1 MKVKGGAEVYNS
13 LELNESVRRALEL
26 YSHSLIK
33 IAFAYLKNT
42 ADAEEVAQEVF
53 LVYWQKR
60 PVFDNSE
67 HEKAWLIRTTINKS
81 KNMLKTGWFRSR
93 NPVPEDLSYLPKEE
107 SDVLQAVLALDKKY
121 RIPIH
126 LHYYE
131 GYSIQ
136 EIATILEAKPATV
149 GTWLARGRTL
159 LKKKI
164 GGTED
169 EEICL

>member
-1 MKVKGGAEVYNS
+1 MYNS
-13 LELNESVRRALEL
+13 FELNESVRRALEL
-26 YSHSLIK
+26 YSPSLIR

-42 ADAEEVAQEVF
+42 ADAEEVTQDVF
-53 LVYWQKR
+53 LAYLQKR
-60 PVFDNSE
+60 PVFDNGE

-136 EIATILEAKPATV
+136 EIAAILEAKPATV
-149 GTWLARGRTL
+149 GTWLARGRAI
-159 LKKKI
+159 LKEKI
-164 GGTED
+164 GGMED
-169 EEICL
+169 EEVCL

>member
-1 MKVKGGAEVYNS
+1 VCNS
-13 LELNESVRRALEL
+13 FELNESVRRALGL
-26 YSHSLIK
+26 YSQSLIK

-42 ADAEEVAQEVF
+42 ADAEEVAQDVF
-53 LVYWQKR
+53 LAYLLKR
-60 PVFDNSE
+60 PVFENGE

-81 KNMLKTGWFRSR
+81 KNRLKAGWFRSR

-107 SDVLQAVLALDKKY
+107 SDVLQAVLSLDKKY

-136 EIATILEAKPATV
+136 EIAAILEAKPATV
-149 GTWLARGRTL
+149 GTWLARGRAL
-159 LKKKI
+159 LKEKI
-164 GGTED
+164 GGMED
-169 EEICL
+169 EEVCL

>member
-1 MKVKGGAEVYNS
+1 M
-13 LELNESVRRALEL
+13 
-26 YSHSLIK
+26 IK
-33 IAFAYLKNT
+33 IAFAYLKNI

-53 LVYWQKR
+53 LTYLQKR
-60 PVFDNSE
+60 PVFNSSE

-81 KNMLKTGWFRSR
+81 KNMLKTGWFKSR

-107 SDVLQAVLALDKKY
+107 SEVLQAVLALDKKY

-136 EIATILEAKPATV
+136 EIADILQSKPATV
-149 GTWLARGRTL
+149 GTWLARGRL
-159 LKKKI
+159 ILKEKI
-164 GGTED
+164 GGLED
-169 EEICL
+169 EEIII

>member
-1 MKVKGGAEVYNS
+1 MYHS
-13 LELNESVRRALEL
+13 FELNESVRQALDL
-26 YSHSLIK
+26 YSQSMIK
-33 IAFAYLKNT
+33 IAFAYLKNI

-53 LVYWQKR
+53 LTYLQKR
-60 PVFDNSE
+60 PVFNSSE

-81 KNMLKTGWFRSR
+81 KNMLKTGWFKSR

-107 SDVLQAVLALDKKY
+107 SEVLQAVLALDKKY

-136 EIATILEAKPATV
+136 EIADILQSKPATV
-149 GTWLARGRTL
+149 GTWLARGRL
-159 LKKKI
+159 ILKEKI
-164 GGTED
+164 GGLED
-169 EEICL
+169 EEIII

>member
-1 MKVKGGAEVYNS
+1 MYNS
-13 LELNESVRRALEL
+13 FELNESVRRALGL
-26 YSHSLIK
+26 YSQSLIK

-42 ADAEEVAQEVF
+42 ADAEEVAQDVF
-53 LVYWQKR
+53 LAYLLKR
-60 PVFDNSE
+60 PVFENGE

-81 KNMLKTGWFRSR
+81 KNRLKAGWFRSR

-107 SDVLQAVLALDKKY
+107 SDVLQAVLSLDKKY

-136 EIATILEAKPATV
+136 EIAAILEAKPATV
-149 GTWLARGRTL
+149 GTWLARGRAL
-159 LKKKI
+159 LKEKI
-164 GGTED
+164 GGMED
-169 EEICL
+169 EEVCL

>member
-1 MKVKGGAEVYNS
+1 MYTS
-13 LELNESVRRALEL
+13 FDINESVRRALDL
-26 YSHSLIK
+26 YSQSMIK
-33 IAFAYLKNT
+33 IAFTYLKNV

-53 LVYWQKR
+53 LTYLQKR
-60 PVFDNSE
+60 PAFENNE

-81 KNMLKTGWFRSR
+81 KNMLKTGWFKSR

-107 SDVLQAVLALDKKY
+107 NEVLQAVLALDKKY

-136 EIATILEAKPATV
+136 EIAEIMQAKPATV
-149 GTWLARGRTL
+149 GTWLARGRLL
-159 LKKKI
+159 LKEKI
-164 GGTED
+164 GGLED
-169 EEICL
+169 EEISL

>member
-1 MKVKGGAEVYNS
+1 MYNS
-13 LELNESVRRALEL
+13 LELNESVRQALDL
-26 YSHSLIK
+26 YSQSMIK
-33 IAFAYLKNT
+33 IAFAYLKNI

-53 LVYWQKR
+53 LTYLQKR
-60 PVFDNSE
+60 PVFENGE

-81 KNMLKTGWFRSR
+81 KNMLKTGWFKSR

-136 EIATILEAKPATV
+136 EIAAILQSKPATV
-149 GTWLARGRTL
+149 GTWLARGRLL
-159 LKKKI
+159 LKEKM
-164 GGTED
+164 GGLED

>member
-1 MKVKGGAEVYNS
+1 MYNS
-13 LELNESVRRALEL
+13 YELNESVRRALDL
-26 YSHSLIK
+26 YSQSMIK
-33 IAFAYLKNT
+33 VAFAYLKNT
-42 ADAEEVAQEVF
+42 ADAEEVTQDVF
-53 LVYWQKR
+53 LTYLQKR
-60 PVFDNSE
+60 PVFENNE

-107 SDVLQAVLALDKKY
+107 SEVLQTVLALDKKY

-136 EIATILEAKPATV
+136 EIAVILQAKPATV
-149 GTWLARGRTL
+149 GTWLARGRQL
-159 LKKKI
+159 LKEKI
-164 GGTED
+164 GGPEH
-169 EEICL
+169 EEISI